1 MDVVRDMKWDTGKGG
16 GEEDR
21 GRERER
27 DFEGQRGR
35 GGTVRCFPNSSLEFI
50 V

>member
-21 GRERER
+21 GRERKR
-27 DFEGQRGR
+27 RRKRGKKLR
-35 GGTVRCFPNSSLEFI
+35 QWFVS
-50 V
+50 